1 MTRTAASSDASAVHV
16 TGMRRS
22 DWEQVAAI
30 YAAGIATGD
39 ATFET
44 LPPTWEVFDAAKLS
58 RPRLVA
64 RSGSL
69 VVGWAAVAPVS
80 ARPVYAGVV
89 EHSVFVHSDHRGHGI
104 GALLLHAL
112 LDDAESAGI
121 WTIQSHVF
129 PENLASL
136 ALHARLGFREV
147 GRRERLGRMETGPR
161 AGQWRDVVLIEHRRE
176 RD

>member
-1 MTRTAASSDASAVHV
+1 MTAEHWPA
-16 TGMRRS
+16 
-22 DWEQVAAI
+22 VAAI
-30 YAAGIATGD
+30 YQAGIDSGQ

-44 LPPTWEVFDAAKLS
+44 RPPSWEEFDAAKLDH
-58 RPRLVA
+58 PRLVA
-64 RSGSL
+64 RTGGPDPGDIER
-69 VVGWAAVAPVS
+69 VVGWVAVSPVS
-80 ARPVYAGVV
+80 PRTVYAGVV

>member
-1 MTRTAASSDASAVHV
+1 MTRAATSDASAVQV
-16 TGMRRS
+16 TGMTQS

-30 YAAGIATGD
+30 YEAGITTGD

-44 LPPTWEVFDAAKLS
+44 VPPTWEVFDAAKLS

-69 VVGWAAVAPVS
+69 VLGWAAVAPIS

-89 EHSVFVHSDHRGHGI
+89 EHSVFVRPDHRGHGI

-112 LDDAESAGI
+112 LDGAEAAGI

-129 PENLASL
+129 PENVASL

-147 GRRERLGRMETGPR
+147 GRRERLGRMV
-161 AGQWRDVVLIEHRRE
+161 A
-176 RD
+176 